1 MRRYPSDTTVGSGLN
16 AATIW
21 CPSPSRMASTTS
33 CATSASASE
42 TSSTRLQRLTFP
54 APKFWPTKVVH
65 AWLNEFSRLYTTYS
79 SEMTAELA
87 AMTSVPRLLMH
98 AWMTMLASENTALCS
113 PAGRPILTT
122 RASTARSMPSSR
134 GFSLIGASMRV
145 RRTNRMSALTV

>member
-1 MRRYPSDTTVGSGLN
+1 M
-16 AATIW
+16 
-21 CPSPSRMASTTS
+21 
-33 CATSASASE
+33 
-42 TSSTRLQRLTFP
+42 
-54 APKFWPTKVVH
+54 
-65 AWLNEFSRLYTTYS
+65 YTTYS

-122 RASTARSMPSSR
+122 RVSTARSMPSSR

-145 RRTNRMSALTV
+145 RRTNRMTALTV